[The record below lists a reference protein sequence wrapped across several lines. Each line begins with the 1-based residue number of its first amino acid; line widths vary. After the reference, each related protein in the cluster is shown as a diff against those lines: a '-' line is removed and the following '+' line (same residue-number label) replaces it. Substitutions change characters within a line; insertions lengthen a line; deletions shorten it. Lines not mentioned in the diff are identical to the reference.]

1 MPSQKGKRAKGVQ
14 MTEQQPK
21 TPQIIDI
28 EQMPPTADIVQMPAT
43 QDIVQIPA
51 TQDIVQS
58 PPTQD
63 IFQMA
68 AQMVDI
74 QPLKRL
80 LGGNRYL
87 GFKEWNG
94 SKRVDLRFWKD
105 DTKEGVSLHLDQWK
119 GLCNMSDVIDDLLT
133 RVIEKEPVDWRYH
146 IGDDVFVTIK
156 APFPFVHIR
165 KHFIPADEWTYR
177 PTKRGVAL
185 HFGEWKELKQIIP
198 SLEEREP
205 ELRQLVPLYRTDL

>member
-28 EQMPPTADIVQMPAT
+28 VEMPPTA
-43 QDIVQIPA
+43 DIVQIPA

-58 PPTQD
+58 PPTQNGSQTPDTAQIED
-63 IFQMA
+63 ILQMA

-74 QPLKRL
+74 QPLKRP
-80 LGGNRYL
+80 LGGNIYL
-87 GFKEWNG
+87 ELTEWNG
-94 SKRVDLRFWKD
+94 SKRVDLRWHSPY
-105 DTKEGVSLHLDQWK
+105 ERRSE
-119 GLCNMSDVIDDLLT
+119 LT
-133 RVIEKEPVDWRYH
+133 FGSMESPVQHVGRHRRFAYQSHRKRTSRVAIPYQKRRFRD
-146 IGDDVFVTIK
+146 
-156 APFPFVHIR
+156 VHIR
-165 KHFIPADEWTYR
+165 KYFITADEWTYR

-198 SLEEREP
+198 LLEEREP

>member
-28 EQMPPTADIVQMPAT
+28 VEMPPTQNGSQTPDT
-43 QDIVQIPA
+43 VQIE
-51 TQDIVQS
+51 DILK
-58 PPTQD
+58 
-63 IFQMA
+63 MA
-68 AQMVDI
+68 AQLVDI
-74 QPLKRL
+74 QPLKRA
-80 LGGNRYL
+80 LGGNIYL
-87 GFKEWNG
+87 ELTEWNG

-105 DTKEGVSLHLDQWK
+105 GTVPSKEGVSLHLDQWK
-119 GLCNMSDVIDDLLT
+119 ALCNMSGVIDDLLT
-133 RVIEKEPVDWRYH
+133 RVIEKEPVEWRYH
-146 IGDDVFVTIK
+146 IGNDVFVTIK

-177 PTKRGVAL
+177 PTNRGVAL

-198 SLEEREP
+198 LLEEREP